1 MTGIKRLL
9 PRPRHTSKCPERW
22 LSALSRAL
30 APALLIVVSQAAQ
43 AQRSSEDAVAEALD
57 AFGTGVGREI
67 IGLYSAG
74 NARGFSPIQ
83 AGNLRIDGLYFDTVS
98 GFSFSFLP
106 SRVVRGYAVHVGI
119 AAQGYLL
126 PAPTG
131 VVDYQLRVPGN
142 EALASM
148 LVGYAT
154 YGVAYQETDVQLP
167 LIRDVL
173 SVGGGAGYTRNAIY
187 QGAGNSD
194 DWSFGLTARWQ
205 PTENLEITPFW
216 DFVDHREY
224 GEKAVVFVDN
234 SGYPRYYS
242 VQLAAVP
249 WTGIRLPASQF
260 GTVARLHFGDG
271 WQLAVGVFRSE
282 QNVQG
287 QFTLLQNVNSHGV
300 GDFSITQQPQTS
312 SGSTSGEIRLS
323 KLFRTGELLHTMY
336 LRLTGRD
343 SSIESSPGD
352 SIDLGTATI
361 TQVPFGHQLQF
372 DQTPITDVRVHQMT
386 PGLAY
391 KGIWPQHAE
400 LTLGLQKVDYQRSV
414 LTPGTPTASDRSS
427 PWLYSAAATISVT
440 PKLFTYGSF
449 TQGFEEIG
457 TAPFNAV
464 NRNEPVPAQQTRQV
478 DFGIRY
484 QLAPKLQL
492 VAGAFEIEKPYF
504 NLDLSNIFREI
515 GSTTNRGIELSVA
528 GDLTERWNIVS
539 GLVLIEPK
547 VLYQPGTALGPT
559 NAVAVGPVP
568 ATVTTALQ
576 YHPAAV
582 SGLIL
587 GATLQGLSSRYAAYP
602 DVNLPA
608 VATIGLDARYRLR
621 LFDKNATLW
630 LQGYNLAGTYGL
642 YASPSGM
649 IQAFDARRLELSF
662 VIDL

>member
-1 MTGIKRLL
+1 MRLPKRGG
-9 PRPRHTSKCPERW
+9 CVW
-22 LSALSRAL
+22 
-30 APALLIVVSQAAQ
+30 I
-43 AQRSSEDAVAEALD
+43 
-57 AFGTGVGREI
+57 GVGRET

-74 NARGFSPIQ
+74 NARGFSPMQ
-83 AGNLRIDGLYFDTVS
+83 AGNLRIEGLYFDTVS
-98 GFSFSFLP
+98 NFPFVLLP
-106 SRVVRGYAVHVGI
+106 SRVVRGYAVHVGV

-142 EALASM
+142 EALASV

-173 SVGGGAGYTRNAIY
+173 SMGGGVGYTRNAIY

-194 DWSFGLTARWQ
+194 DYTFGWTARWQ
-205 PTENLEITPFW
+205 PTETLEITPFW
-216 DFVDHREY
+216 DFVEHKEY
-224 GEKAVVFVDN
+224 GEKAVVFIDD

-249 WTGIRLPASQF
+249 WTGINLLASQF
-260 GTVARLHFGDG
+260 GTVARLRFGEG
-271 WQLAVGVFRSE
+271 WQLAAGVFRSA
-282 QNVQG
+282 QNFENG
-287 QFTLLQNVNSHGV
+287 GYFTLLENVNSRGV
-300 GDFSITQQPQTS
+300 GDFSITASPPQS

-323 KLFRTGELLHTMY
+323 KLFRTGELLNTVY

-343 SSIESSPGD
+343 SSIESAPGD
-352 SIDLGTATI
+352 TIDLGQASI
-361 TQVPFGHQLQF
+361 TQVPLGHELQF
-372 DQTPITDVRVHQMT
+372 NPGPNTDVRVHQLT

-391 KGIWPQHAE
+391 KGVWPQHAE
-400 LTLGLQKVDYQRSV
+400 VTLGLQKVDYHRSV
-414 LTPGTPTASDRSS
+414 LTPDTPTASDRSS
-427 PWLYSAAATISVT
+427 PWLYSAAATISLT
-440 PKLFTYGSF
+440 PKLLSYGSF

-478 DFGIRY
+478 DAGIRY

-504 NLDLSNIFREI
+504 NLDLDNVFREV
-515 GSTTNRGIELSVA
+515 GSTSNRGLELSVA
-528 GDLTERWNIVS
+528 GDLTDHLNIVS

-547 VLYQPGTALGPT
+547 VHYQPGAVIGPT

-568 ATVTTALQ
+568 GVITAAIQ

-587 GATLQGLSSRYAAYP
+587 GATLQALSSRYAAYP

-608 VATIGLDARYRLR
+608 VGTIGLDARYRVR
-621 LFDKNATLW
+621 VFDKNATLW
-630 LQGYNLAGTYGL
+630 LQGYNLADTFGL
-642 YASPSGM
+642 QASPSGM
-649 IQAFDARRLELSF
+649 IQAFDARRVELSF